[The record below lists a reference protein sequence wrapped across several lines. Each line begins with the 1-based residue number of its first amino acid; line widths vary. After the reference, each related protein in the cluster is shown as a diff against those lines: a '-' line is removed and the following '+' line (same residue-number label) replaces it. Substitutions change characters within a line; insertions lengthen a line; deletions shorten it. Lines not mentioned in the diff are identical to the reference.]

1 LKAKRVPGPNYQ
13 SLCHIWCES
22 VQQESLA
29 IAKMT
34 ARCAL
39 YNYKL
44 FTLIL
49 FTLTATI
56 LCADFDAERDAE
68 RI

>member
-1 LKAKRVPGPNYQ
+1 VNVVKNEAYRDDNANGTFYQ
-13 SLCHIWCES
+13 STANAR
-22 VQQESLA
+22 QESLA

-39 YNYKL
+39 YKL

-49 FTLTATI
+49 FTLTATV
-56 LCADFDAERDAE
+56 LCTDFDSE

>member
-1 LKAKRVPGPNYQ
+1 MLPSYLRIAL
-13 SLCHIWCES
+13 SL
-22 VQQESLA
+22 QESLA

-34 ARCAL
+34 I
-39 YNYKL
+39 YKL

-49 FTLTATI
+49 FTLTATV
-56 LCADFDAERDAE
+56 LCADFDSE